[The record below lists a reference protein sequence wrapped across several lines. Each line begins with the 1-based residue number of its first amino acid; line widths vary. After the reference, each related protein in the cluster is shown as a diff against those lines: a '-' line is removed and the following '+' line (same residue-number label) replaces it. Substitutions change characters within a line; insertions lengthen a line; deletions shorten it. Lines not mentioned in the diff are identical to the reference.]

1 MFVLNVN
8 KGGTHIVMNDT
19 EIISSL
25 KKIVDSVGVEA
36 FANHARANALVS
48 DYFPGYENEKT
59 RNLIKSIINIDAF
72 IKISSATNNNLDEV
86 CKKLKTYLVN
96 NAVLSEDC
104 AKIVVGWVC
113 SALGKRKPNFSN
125 IAQLKPQTPSTTSS
139 NTPNSARSSSN
150 SSYTPTRQVT
160 QQPRTVNASTTNT
173 YGLNLNYHIKHKKKS
188 TKNTNSHIS
197 SILLRTFFAIIMF
210 CEMLGSVYLTPILL
224 NYSGTILNIV
234 QCGNILLILVF
245 SSKIIVQRYSNSSTY
260 VVHKSLTYII
270 RPLTYF
276 IFSILISAALVVLS
290 ALIVRSFVY
299 LCGDIWA
306 IINYCILVVATI
318 VPPISFYCFGFD
330 FDSCSGFW
338 EDISHQ
344 LWGMFF
350 YFCFVGLSYPAI
362 ALFLFCKYLAGL

>member
-1 MFVLNVN
+1 M
-8 KGGTHIVMNDT
+8 MNDT

-25 KKIVDSVGVEA
+25 KKIVDSVGVGA
-36 FANHARANALVS
+36 FTNHARANALVS

-306 IINYCILVVATI
+306 IINYCILVGGTI
-318 VPPISFYCFGFD
+318 GVFIYLFRYGFVFELSSVWEECYPTLLGITYYFSVVVSSYVVVIPFFLLLKYSFSF
-330 FDSCSGFW
+330 
-338 EDISHQ
+338 
-344 LWGMFF
+344 
-350 YFCFVGLSYPAI
+350 
-362 ALFLFCKYLAGL
+362 